1 LLSTWRN
8 FELPR
13 ILMWGRI
20 GIQPLTTP
28 MFNLLTI
35 ILLFSLAGRLMDF
48 SHILTLSQRVTVGNI
63 VVEEKIYRDTAFP
76 DPA

>member
-1 LLSTWRN
+1 
-8 FELPR
+8 
-13 ILMWGRI
+13 
-20 GIQPLTTP
+20 